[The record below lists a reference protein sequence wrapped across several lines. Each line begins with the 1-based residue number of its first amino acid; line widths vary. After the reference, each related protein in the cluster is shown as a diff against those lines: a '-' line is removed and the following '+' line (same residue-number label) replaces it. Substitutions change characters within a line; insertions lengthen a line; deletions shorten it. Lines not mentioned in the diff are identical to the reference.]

1 MIRSAQDVN
10 PHSCY
15 SCVNADFAFVAV
27 LPVVASEIPKECKET
42 LVYVAGYLC
51 KQHGLCCDDTLYEYR
66 TYGAFQDELNRGRLA
81 IPGDGVVHFLYF
93 MYVSFLL
100 LSADRS
106 KPKPCFNVLFEAG
119 LAIND
124 CYDLLSDDLVEKCCR
139 TVCNVILNNCS
150 NSVDQLGCAET
161 RVKLAKLAERKLP

>member
-1 MIRSAQDVN
+1 MLYI
-10 PHSCY
+10 SCT
-15 SCVNADFAFVAV
+15 SC
-27 LPVVASEIPKECKET
+27 T
-42 LVYVAGYLC
+42 
-51 KQHGLCCDDTLYEYR
+51 
-66 TYGAFQDELNRGRLA
+66 
-81 IPGDGVVHFLYF
+81 FL
-93 MYVSFLL
+93 SCLL
-100 LSADRS
+100 LSADSS